1 MVFWDDSNILY
12 FDYGGRIAC
21 INRSHL
27 QVFVKTQQAMHLG
40 ACVLWC
46 IKLSI
51 FKINRF
57 KKVSSPAG
65 DEQRSQCLLTPESV
79 THTELQ
85 CEVGE
90 RYQDLQPGRR
100 RETGIREWN
109 VSNPQ
114 GHIPDLDMALDM
126 KSDNSIVATFRNREG
141 LTDVRAEIRIVL

>member
-1 MVFWDDSNILY
+1 
-12 FDYGGRIAC
+12 
-21 INRSHL
+21 
-27 QVFVKTQQAMHLG
+27 MHLG

-79 THTELQ
+79 TPTELY
-85 CEVGE
+85 EVGE

-109 VSNPQ
+109 VSDPQ
-114 GHIPDLDMALDM
+114 GHIPDLDMAPDRRN
-126 KSDNSIVATFRNREG
+126 DNSIVATFRNREG